1 LSLATPVAV
10 ATENNVTPE
19 TAAWLRRDG
28 RLTRIEANIGEHFS
42 NEVMAIL
49 PPCMARK
56 LRHDTTHHVATARM
70 MVPINKEEPS

>member
-1 LSLATPVAV
+1 M
-10 ATENNVTPE
+10 
-19 TAAWLRRDG
+19 
-28 RLTRIEANIGEHFS
+28 TRFEANVGEHFS

-70 MVPINKEEPS
+70 ALQYREDWLSSIKTKIRMGIIP